1 MTTEQTIT
9 KLPAPKPGR
18 KTGLRPMLTLLLC
31 ILALASVLLPYVSY
45 PLTQGDEA
53 EHVKRLEE
61 AKAAYDESVVA
72 YLDTKEKVEEAKEV
86 ISVVQ
91 PQYDAAKALIAEL
104 EGAETLDEDAIA
116 AAKSAYDELN
126 ARLVEA
132 RKMTRLES
140 GLYHPVPVQNP
151 LPISPED
158 YRAAK
163 GSPLPQHTLS
173 GIDLVMGKLSAANNI
188 ALQSTLIP
196 GILLM
201 AAAILLFFIPVPGN
215 WRRLAVVLGGIL
227 MIFSALRLVTANPR
241 ELGIIAST
249 YHFAWGYTLAVLA
262 SLAAIF
268 MTAMEERKLDLS
280 AKGVK
285 QLANDKA
292 IYLVL
297 LLLVAVIGIIRP
309 NFFSVSTMIN
319 ILQQSSTRLII
330 AMGMCLVIIGTG
342 GVDLSAGRVVGM
354 AAVISSS
361 MLQTTTYSRQFF
373 PGLPVLPVIVP
384 FLLAVLAALIFGA
397 ANGLLVSRLSV
408 PPFIATLAAQV
419 IIYGAT
425 SIYFDMPPNNSQPI
439 GGLREDFTFL
449 GSGSLYGFIPIVFII
464 ALVVVGLIWFL
475 LNKTVFG
482 KNVYAIGGNVEAA
495 KVSGINVA
503 KTILIIFAAC
513 SALIGMAGVLEAART
528 GGATNNYG
536 VGYEL
541 DAIAASVVGG
551 VSSSGG
557 VGTIAGVVSGVLIF
571 QVINYG
577 LTFLGVNPY
586 WQQIIK
592 GIIIASAVA
601 LDIRKYLAKK

>member
-1 MTTEQTIT
+1 MNTATSVTNRARNPRRIV
-9 KLPAPKPGR
+9 
-18 KTGLRPMLTLLLC
+18 TLLLC
-31 ILALASVLLPYVSY
+31 VLVLASLLMPYANY
-45 PLTQGDEA
+45 PVARLDEA
-53 EHVKRLEE
+53 GRAAQLVEAQAAYEE
-61 AKAAYDESVVA
+61 AVAAYQ
-72 YLDTKEKVEEAKEV
+72 LTKEQIAAAKED
-86 ISVVQ
+86 IAAVQ
-91 PQYDAAKALIAEL
+91 PLYDEVKANIADLEAA
-104 EGAETLDEDAIA
+104 DEPDADAIA
-116 AAKSAYDELN
+116 AAKDKFDALN
-126 ARLVEA
+126 ERLVEA
-132 RKMTRLES
+132 RKLTRQES
-140 GLYHPVPVQNP
+140 GLYHPVPVQDP
-151 LPISPED
+151 PPMSKEALRSAEAETVQRIS
-158 YRAAK
+158 
-163 GSPLPQHTLS
+163 LS
-173 GIDLVMGKLSAANNI
+173 GLDLVRGKLSAANNI
-188 ALQSTLIP
+188 QLQATLIP
-196 GILLM
+196 GMVLL
-201 AAAILLFFIPVPGN
+201 AVAVILFFVSATDK
-215 WRRLAVVLGGIL
+215 WRRLAVFLGAVLV
-227 MIFSALRLVTANPR
+227 IFSALRLVTASGR
-241 ELGIIAST
+241 ELGPIADT

-262 SLAAIF
+262 SLAAIVLSG
-268 MTAMEERKLDLS
+268 MEEKRVDLSLPSIRKLL
-280 AKGVK
+280 
-285 QLANDKA
+285 NDKA

-309 NFFSVSTMIN
+309 NFFSVNTMIN

-354 AAVISSS
+354 TAVISSS
-361 MLQTTTYSRQFF
+361 MLQTSTYSRQFF
-373 PGLPVLPVIVP
+373 PGIPALPVIVP
-384 FLLAVLAALIFGA
+384 FALAVLVALLFGA
-397 ANGLLVSRLSV
+397 ANGLLVSKLSV

-425 SIYFDMPPNNSQPI
+425 SIYFDMAPNNSQPI

-449 GSGSLYGFIPIVFII
+449 GSGSIYGFIPIVFII
-464 ALVVVGLIWFL
+464 ALVVVALIWFM

-495 KVSGINVA
+495 RVSGINVA
-503 KTILIIFAAC
+503 KTILIIFAVC

-601 LDIRKYLAKK
+601 LDIRKYLTRK